1 MERRVFSTKE
11 FREFARDVVLFYH
24 LTTHVES
31 DKDQD
36 LLRFMSNRVAFPT
49 VLYLTLKGEVM
60 HKHAGER
67 TVSCFEKEIH
77 GYHQL
82 HYARLRLSLG
92 EKPAVIDAH
101 RSSGCATTAL

>member
-24 LTTHVES
+24 LTTHVKG

-36 LLRFMSNRVAFPT
+36 LLRFMSDRVAFPT
-49 VLYLTLKGEVM
+49 VLYLTPKGEFL

-67 TVSCFEKEIH
+67 TVGCFEKEVR
-77 GYHQL
+77 L
-82 HYARLRLSLG
+82 SRLR
-92 EKPAVIDAH
+92 K
-101 RSSGCATTAL
+101 ATPTGWADWI